1 MRQIASLAELK
12 TLPGQ
17 EVAVSD
23 WLQITQERI
32 NQFAQAS
39 GDHQWIHVDAE
50 RCQRESP
57 YGMPVA
63 HGFLTLS
70 LLPMLLSASISFP
83 PCKLA
88 VNYGLNRVRFPAP
101 VLVGQQI
108 RGRMLLQ
115 SLEEIAGGV
124 QMVWQVTVEADGGD
138 KPVCVAELIL
148 RHYA

>member
-12 TLPGQ
+12 VLAGQ
-17 EVAVSD
+17 EVAVSE
-23 WLQITQERI
+23 WLQMTQERI

-39 GDHQWIHVDAE
+39 GDYQWIHVDAE
-50 RCQRESP
+50 RCRRESP

-70 LLPMLLSASISFP
+70 LLPMLLSTAITFP

-115 SLEEIAGGV
+115 ALEEIEGGV
-124 QMVWQVTVEADGGD
+124 QMVWEVTVEAEGGA

-148 RHYA
+148 RHYG

>member
-50 RCQRESP
+50 RCRQESP

-124 QMVWQVTVEADGGD
+124 HMVWQVTVEADGGD